1 MHSTVRRIWIAANDT
16 DPRTVTPT
24 RPARR
29 QSSRVEIGRRAA
41 GEAATPSGAPPDMV
55 PETAWFVTR
64 EPPWVDAQLWRV
76 QAILGRLLR

>member
-16 DPRTVTPT
+16 DPRTVTPA

-29 QSSRVEIGRRAA
+29 QSSRVDIGRRAA
-41 GEAATPSGAPPDMV
+41 GEATTPSGAQPDTAT
-55 PETAWFVTR
+55 EAAWFVTR